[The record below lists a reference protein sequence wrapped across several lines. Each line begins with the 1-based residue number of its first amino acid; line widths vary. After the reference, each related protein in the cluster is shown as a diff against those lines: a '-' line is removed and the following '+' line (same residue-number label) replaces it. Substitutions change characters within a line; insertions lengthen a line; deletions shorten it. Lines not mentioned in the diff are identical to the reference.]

1 MYDKLFDGIPD
12 YVRITIFSCVRKLST
27 FANFNNHEDIQDL
40 VQELLLFYIEHFYQ
54 REIPSDA
61 YVVASLQNYAK
72 KLLKT
77 KMREPFGLFV
87 YLDDEE
93 EYLSISSEDNYE
105 QSELKALV
113 KKAEQKLSPREILVL
128 DMILEDKTLEEITHK
143 IHISKNTI
151 YKIFEKLKKSLKK

>member
-27 FANFNNHEDIQDL
+27 FTNFNNHEDVQDL
-40 VQELLLFYIEHFYQ
+40 VQELLLFYIEHFHQ

-93 EYLSISSEDNYE
+93 EYISISSEDNYE

-128 DMILEDKTLEEITHK
+128 DMILEDKTLEEITH
-143 IHISKNTI
+143 TRP
-151 YKIFEKLKKSLKK
+151 

>member
-27 FANFNNHEDIQDL
+27 FTNFNNHEDVQDL
-40 VQELLLFYIEHFYQ
+40 VQELLLFYIEHFHQ

-93 EYLSISSEDNYE
+93 EYFSISSEDNYQ

-113 KKAEQKLSPREILVL
+113 KKAEQKLSPREMLVL

>member
-1 MYDKLFDGIPD
+1 M
-12 YVRITIFSCVRKLST
+12 
-27 FANFNNHEDIQDL
+27 
-40 VQELLLFYIEHFYQ
+40 LLFYIEHFHQ

-93 EYLSISSEDNYE
+93 EYISISSEDNYE

-113 KKAEQKLSPREILVL
+113 KKAEQKLSPREMLVL
-128 DMILEDKTLEEITHK
+128 DMILEI
-143 IHISKNTI
+143 I
-151 YKIFEKLKKSLKK
+151 YLNLKPLNLSSERVSP

>member
-27 FANFNNHEDIQDL
+27 FANFNNHEDVQDL

-93 EYLSISSEDNYE
+93 EYISIIQYNY
-105 QSELKALV
+105 
-113 KKAEQKLSPREILVL
+113 KKC
-128 DMILEDKTLEEITHK
+128 
-143 IHISKNTI
+143 
-151 YKIFEKLKKSLKK
+151 

>member
-27 FANFNNHEDIQDL
+27 FANFNNHEDVQDL

-93 EYLSISSEDNYE
+93 EYLSICSEDNCLE
-105 QSELKALV
+105 KEINREVQRAKLALKWV
-113 KKAEQKLSPREILVL
+113 QGIQRV
-128 DMILEDKTLEEITHK
+128 
-143 IHISKNTI
+143 
-151 YKIFEKLKKSLKK
+151 KKSLGGQNG